1 MPQISDALEKLFKA
15 AVHCQVCFDNG
26 WVSHSL
32 INIAQPR
39 WIGPQYYSS
48 EPKILIILLNP
59 GSGGDTRWA
68 NKRLLTL
75 MEGYKDGKNT
85 IDEIFEHQA
94 QDIHNWGQGRFA
106 NFYLRGL
113 NLSLQNIAFANVAW
127 CASAGNSY
135 PGQMLSECFNRYTSS
150 LVQLLDPKVVIL
162 SGRNVYQY
170 GQIIKRLSP
179 NTQIISTLHYAHR
192 EGYYVET
199 QELARVRK
207 LISEYSIKTQ
217 IEIKI

>member
-1 MPQISDALEKLFKA
+1 MTHTHNTLKSLFKN
-15 AVHCQVCFDNG
+15 AVHCQVCFNNG

-48 EPKILIILLNP
+48 KPKILIILLNP
-59 GSGGDTRWA
+59 GSGGDTRQA

-75 MEGYKDGKNT
+75 LEGYKDGKNT

-106 NFYLRGL
+106 NFYLTGL
-113 NLSLQNIAFANVAW
+113 DLSLQNIAFANVAW

-135 PGQMLSECFNRYTSS
+135 PGQMLSECFNRHTSS
-150 LVQLLDPKVVIL
+150 LVQLLAPEVVIL
-162 SGRNVYQY
+162 SGSNVYRY
-170 GQIIKRLSP
+170 GEIIRRLSP

-192 EGYYVET
+192 EGYYVER
-199 QELARVRK
+199 QELGRVK
-207 LISEYSIKTQ
+207 ELISDYSVK
-217 IEIKI
+217 K